1 MLAGPT
7 TGCQQKSRRAS
18 VPRGEKRVPCV
29 NERPILHRVKA
40 TGGRIKTLRLERGLL
55 QKQLA
60 EKSGLTASMVSQ
72 IESGRLTPTLPT
84 LGKLAGAFGLSIPE
98 LLEPPAGGA
107 RVHISRKREH
117 PTVSFEDCAERWMV
131 LGAGLFEG
139 KVRAVVSTLDRRA
152 RGVSTDKV
160 LIKPG
165 QMKLFYVLQGQVA
178 LRYADEVYRMREG
191 DSALVDGAA
200 PHGWD
205 NVGRRRARVLWVI
218 LG

>member
-1 MLAGPT
+1 MLAAAP
-7 TGCQQKSRRAS
+7 CSASRGKTAS
-18 VPRGEKRVPCV
+18 SSPS
-29 NERPILHRVKA
+29 ERPILHRVNA
-40 TGGRIKTLRLERGLL
+40 LGTRIKALRQERGLL

-60 EKSGLTASMVSQ
+60 EKAGLTASMMSQ

-84 LGKLAGAFGLSIPE
+84 LGKLAGAFGVSVPE
-98 LLEPPAGGA
+98 VLEPPGGGA
-107 RVHISRKREH
+107 RVHISRKQEH
-117 PTVSFEDCAERWMV
+117 PIVSFEDCAERWIV

-139 KVRAVVSTLDRRA
+139 KVRAVVSTLDRKA

-160 LIKPG
+160 IIKPG
-165 QMKLFYVLQGQVA
+165 QMKLFYVLQGKVA
-178 LRYADEVYRMREG
+178 LRYAGEIYRMNEG

-205 NVGRRRARVLWVI
+205 NVGRRPARVLWVI

>member
-1 MLAGPT
+1 
-7 TGCQQKSRRAS
+7 
-18 VPRGEKRVPCV
+18 V
-29 NERPILHRVKA
+29 NALGV
-40 TGGRIKTLRLERGLL
+40 RIKALRQQRGLL

-60 EKSGLTASMVSQ
+60 EKARLTASMMSQ

-84 LGKLAGAFGLSIPE
+84 LGKLAGAFGISVSE
-98 LLEPPAGGA
+98 LLEPAAERDGI
-107 RVHISRKREH
+107 HISRKREH
-117 PTVSFEDCAERWMV
+117 AIVSFEDCAERWMV

-139 KVRAVVSTLDRRA
+139 KIRAVIATLDGRT

-160 LIKPG
+160 IIKPG
-165 QMKLFYVLQGQVA
+165 QMKLLHVLQGRVT
-178 LRYADEVYRMREG
+178 LRYAGKSYPMSEG

-205 NVGRRRARVLWVI
+205 NVGRGRARVLWVI

>member
-1 MLAGPT
+1 MSSGTL
-7 TGCQQKSRRAS
+7 RR
-18 VPRGEKRVPCV
+18 V
-29 NERPILHRVKA
+29 NPLGARVKS
-40 TGGRIKTLRLERGLL
+40 LRHERGLL
-55 QKQLA
+55 QKHVA

-72 IESGRLTPTLPT
+72 IESGRLNPTLTT
-84 LGKLAGAFGLSIPE
+84 LRKVADAFGVSVPQ
-98 LLEPPAGGA
+98 LLEPPAAGQ

-117 PTVSFEDCAERWMV
+117 PLISFEDCPERWMV

-139 KVRAVVSTLDRRA
+139 KIRAVVSTLDGRA

-160 LIKPG
+160 RIKPG
-165 QMKLFYVLQGQVA
+165 QMKLFYVLQGKVA
-178 LRYADEVYRMREG
+178 LRYADEVYPMGEG

-205 NVGRRRARVLWVI
+205 NVGRGRARVLWVI

>member
-1 MLAGPT
+1 
-7 TGCQQKSRRAS
+7 
-18 VPRGEKRVPCV
+18 V
-29 NERPILHRVKA
+29 NALG
-40 TGGRIKTLRLERGLL
+40 TRIKALRQERGLL

-60 EKSGLTASMVSQ
+60 EKAGLTASMMSQ

-84 LGKLAGAFGLSIPE
+84 LRKLAGAFGVSVPE
-98 LLEPPAGGA
+98 VLEPPGGGT

-117 PTVSFEDCAERWMV
+117 PIVSFEDCAERWIV

-139 KVRAVVSTLDRRA
+139 KVRAVVSTLDRKA

-160 LIKPG
+160 IIKPG
-165 QMKLFYVLQGQVA
+165 QMKLFYVLQGKVA
-178 LRYADEVYRMREG
+178 LRYAGEIYRMSEG

-205 NVGRRRARVLWVI
+205 NVGRRPARVLWVI

>member
-1 MLAGPT
+1 MNGLGA
-7 TGCQQKSRRAS
+7 
-18 VPRGEKRVPCV
+18 
-29 NERPILHRVKA
+29 
-40 TGGRIKTLRLERGLL
+40 RIKALRHERGLL

-60 EKSGLTASMVSQ
+60 EKAGLTASMVSQ

-84 LGKLAGAFGLSIPE
+84 LRKVAAALGVSVAE
-98 LLEPPAGGA
+98 LLEPPASG
-107 RVHISRKREH
+107 RSISVSRKREH
-117 PTVSFEDCAERWMV
+117 PILSFEDCAERWMV

-139 KVRAVVSTLDRRA
+139 KIRAVVATLDGRT
-152 RGVSTDKV
+152 RGLSTAKV

-165 QMKLFYVLQGQVA
+165 QMKLFYVLQGKVV
-178 LRYADEVYRMREG
+178 LRYGGEVYRMSEG

-205 NVGRRRARVLWVI
+205 NPGRRRARVLWVI

>member
-1 MLAGPT
+1 MG
-7 TGCQQKSRRAS
+7 
-18 VPRGEKRVPCV
+18 
-29 NERPILHRVKA
+29 ERPILRRVNGLGA
-40 TGGRIKTLRLERGLL
+40 RIKALRHERRLL
-55 QKQLA
+55 QKHLA

-84 LGKLAGAFGLSIPE
+84 LRKVAGAFGVPIAE
-98 LLEPPAGGA
+98 LLEPPASA
-107 RVHISRKREH
+107 RSIHISRKREH
-117 PTVSFEDCAERWMV
+117 PVVSFEDCAERWMV

-139 KVRAVVSTLDRRA
+139 KIRAVISTLDSRA

-160 LIKPG
+160 RIKPG

-178 LRYADEVYRMREG
+178 LRYDGNVHRMSEG

-205 NVGRRRARVLWVI
+205 NVGQRRARVLWVI

>member
-1 MLAGPT
+1 MNSGHYEDGASLSTGMQCEPPDPLA
-7 TGCQQKSRRAS
+7 AA
-18 VPRGEKRVPCV
+18 
-29 NERPILHRVKA
+29 RPILLDVNGLGA
-40 TGGRIKTLRLERGLL
+40 RIKALRHERGLL
-55 QKQLA
+55 QKQVA

-72 IESGRLTPTLPT
+72 IESGRLNPTLTT
-84 LGKLAGAFGLSIPE
+84 LRKVADAFSVSISE
-98 LLEPPAGGA
+98 LLEPPAGA
-107 RVHISRKREH
+107 RSIHISRKREH
-117 PTVSFEDCAERWMV
+117 PLVSFENCAERWMV

-139 KVRAVVSTLDRRA
+139 KIRAVVSTLDSRT

-160 LIKPG
+160 RIKPG

-178 LRYADEVYRMREG
+178 LRYDGNLHRMSEG

-205 NVGRRRARVLWVI
+205 NIGRRRARVLWVI

>member
-1 MLAGPT
+1 VSGLGA
-7 TGCQQKSRRAS
+7 
-18 VPRGEKRVPCV
+18 
-29 NERPILHRVKA
+29 
-40 TGGRIKTLRLERGLL
+40 RIKALRHERGLL

-60 EKSGLTASMVSQ
+60 EKAGLTASMVSQ

-84 LGKLAGAFGLSIPE
+84 LRKVAGAFGVSVAE
-98 LLEPPAGGA
+98 LLESPVSG
-107 RVHISRKREH
+107 RSISISRRREH
-117 PTVSFEDCAERWMV
+117 PILSFEDSAERWMV

-139 KVRAVVSTLDRRA
+139 KIRAVVATLDGRT
-152 RGVSTDKV
+152 RGVFTDKV

-165 QMKLFYVLQGQVA
+165 QMKLFYVLQGSVA
-178 LRYADEVYRMREG
+178 LRHGGEIYRMSEG
-191 DSALVDGAA
+191 DSALLDGAA

>member
-1 MLAGPT
+1 VNALA
-7 TGCQQKSRRAS
+7 A
-18 VPRGEKRVPCV
+18 
-29 NERPILHRVKA
+29 
-40 TGGRIKTLRLERGLL
+40 RIKALRHQRGLL

-60 EKSGLTASMVSQ
+60 EKAGLTASMMSQ

-84 LGKLAGAFGLSIPE
+84 LGKLAGAFGIPVPE
-98 LLEPPAGGA
+98 LLEPAAVGESI
-107 RVHISRKREH
+107 HISRKREH
-117 PTVSFEDCAERWMV
+117 PIVSFEDCAERWMV

-139 KVRAVVSTLDRRA
+139 KIRAVIATLDGRT

-160 LIKPG
+160 IIKPG
-165 QMKLFYVLQGQVA
+165 QMKLFHVLQGQVA
-178 LRYADEVYRMREG
+178 LRYASRTYRMSEG

-205 NVGRRRARVLWVI
+205 NVGRRRARVLWII

>member
-1 MLAGPT
+1 MNGLGA
-7 TGCQQKSRRAS
+7 
-18 VPRGEKRVPCV
+18 
-29 NERPILHRVKA
+29 
-40 TGGRIKTLRLERGLL
+40 RIKALRHERGLL
-55 QKQLA
+55 QKQVA

-72 IESGRLTPTLPT
+72 IESGRLNPTLTT
-84 LGKLAGAFGLSIPE
+84 LRKVADAFGVSIPE
-98 LLEPPAGGA
+98 LLEPPAGT
-107 RVHISRKREH
+107 RSIHISRKREH
-117 PTVSFEDCAERWMV
+117 PLVSFENCAERWMV

-139 KVRAVVSTLDRRA
+139 KIRAVVSTLDGRT

-160 LIKPG
+160 RIKPG

-178 LRYADEVYRMREG
+178 LRYDGNLHRMSEG

-205 NVGRRRARVLWVI
+205 NIGRRRARVLWVI